1 MALRLR
7 RGSDAQRLT
16 ITPADGELIYETTN
30 KRLFVGDGVT
40 VGGNGVSAPVTSVN
54 AKVGAVTLN
63 SDEIPEGTNHFF
75 YTDNR
80 ALDAVGAMFQGGS
93 HTNITF
99 TYNSTENTISA
110 TSAGAYT
117 NNDALD
123 AVGGALLASNLT
135 NTGITFS
142 YDSETNSIS
151 ATVADSGSGT
161 VGSGTTGQFP
171 YYAATG
177 SAIAAIGPNLTWTPT
192 GNILTHTDGVFNI
205 VSEVGDKAVIRF
217 DSYHGNTIPTSLAL
231 RRARGS
237 LATPAA
243 VQTGDVLN
251 SIVFS
256 AHDGTGF
263 LRSGAIVSSTTGT
276 VATGKVPNS
285 LLFETTNSDG
295 ISDYRL
301 RISDEGIVT
310 IGPVAVDDTGTGQL
324 IVRQTISASTAPIIN
339 LRTTFADQ
347 FGPVI
352 GFYKQ
357 RGTQSAPATAIQN
370 DVTGDLKSY
379 AFDGTAFRLSTII
392 RTIVDSPITGGKAP
406 GAIQFGF
413 SNLAGT
419 LVFPTKIS
427 GATGV
432 SVLSHTG
439 QITAT
444 GTITGGRFE
453 ATGTGAAS
461 VTSTTTLDLSSPVA
475 VKVVGGGT
483 FRLPL
488 LDATARTALLAI
500 NGDMIYNTT
509 ENKVQAYQNG
519 FWINLDGTT

>member
-16 ITPADGELIYETTN
+16 ITPADGELVYETTN

-54 AKVGAVTLN
+54 ARTGAVTLTTAQ
-63 SDEIPEGTNHFF
+63 IPEDSNFKY
-75 YTDNR
+75 YTDNL

-93 HTNITF
+93 HTNISF
-99 TYNSTENTISA
+99 TYNATANTISA
-110 TSAGAYT
+110 VSAGAYT

-123 AVGGALLASNLT
+123 AVGAALLASNSG

-142 YDSETNSIS
+142 YNSGTNAIS
-151 ATVADSGSGT
+151 AVVAVSGT
-161 VGSGTTGQFP
+161 GTVNSGTAGQLP
-171 YYAATG
+171 YYTATG
-177 SAIAAIGPNLTWTPT
+177 TAVGPIGTSLTWTPT
-192 GNILTHTDGVFNI
+192 GNILTHDGGVYNL
-205 VSEVGDKAVIRF
+205 VSEVGDKAVMRI
-217 DSYHGNTIPTSLAL
+217 DAYHGNAIPTSIAL
-231 RRARGS
+231 RRARGA
-237 LATPAA
+237 LATPTA

-256 AHDGTGF
+256 AHDGTSF
-263 LRSGAIVSSTTGT
+263 LRAGAIVSSVTGA

-285 LLFETTNSDG
+285 LLFETTNTDG
-295 ISDYRL
+295 ITDYRL

-324 IVRQTISASTAPIIN
+324 IVRQSISSSTTPILN

-357 RGTQSAPATAIQN
+357 RGNQAAPATATQN
-370 DVTGDLKSY
+370 DITSDLKSY
-379 AFDGTAFRLSTII
+379 AFDGTTFRLSTII
-392 RTIVDSPITGGKAP
+392 RTIVDSPITSGRAP

-413 SNLAGT
+413 TNLAGT

-461 VTSTTTLDLSSPVA
+461 VTSTTTLDLSSPIA
-475 VKVVGGGT
+475 VKVIGGGT

-488 LDATARTALLAI
+488 LDSTQRTALLGV

>member
-16 ITPADGELIYETTN
+16 ITPADGELVYETTN

-54 AKVGAVTLN
+54 SKVGAVTLT
-63 SDEIPEGTNHFF
+63 SDDIPEGTNKFY
-75 YTDNR
+75 YTDNK
-80 ALDAVGAMFQGGS
+80 ALDAVGAMFQGGA
-93 HTNITF
+93 HTNISF
-99 TYNSTENTISA
+99 TYNATANTISA
-110 TSAGAYT
+110 VSAGAYT

-123 AVGGALLASNLT
+123 AVGAALVAGNVS

-142 YDSETNSIS
+142 YDSLTN
-151 ATVADSGSGT
+151 AVTAAVELGGSGT
-161 VGSGTTGQFP
+161 VASGVTGQIP
-171 YYAATG
+171 YYSADGAAVGPIG
-177 SAIAAIGPNLTWTPT
+177 SALTWTPT
-192 GNILTHTDGVFNI
+192 GDILTHTGGVYNLI
-205 VSEVGDKAVIRF
+205 SEVGDKAVMRI
-217 DSYHGNTIPTSLAL
+217 DSYHGNLIPTSISL
-231 RRARGS
+231 RRARGVS
-237 LATPAA
+237 ATPSA

-256 AHDGTGF
+256 AHDGTSF
-263 LRSGAIVSSTTGT
+263 LRAGAIVSSVTGA
-276 VATGKVPNS
+276 VSTGKVPNS
-285 LLFETTNSDG
+285 LLFETTNTDG
-295 ISDYRL
+295 ITDYRL

-310 IGPVAVDDTGTGQL
+310 IGPVALDDTGTGQL
-324 IVRQTISASTAPIIN
+324 LVRQAISSASTPILN

-357 RGTQSAPATAIQN
+357 RGNQAAPATATQN
-370 DVTGDLKSY
+370 DITSDLKSY
-379 AFDGTAFRLSTII
+379 AFDGTTFRLSTII
-392 RTIVDSPITGGKAP
+392 RTIVDSPITSGRAP

-413 SNLAGT
+413 TNLAGS

-439 QITAT
+439 QISAT
-444 GTITGGRFE
+444 GTIFGGRFE
-453 ATGTGAAS
+453 TTGVGSAT
-461 VTSTTTLDLSSPVA
+461 VTSTTDLSLSSPIT
-475 VKVVGGGT
+475 VKVIGGGT

-488 LDATARTALLAI
+488 LDATARTALLAV

>member
-16 ITPADGELIYETTN
+16 ITPADGELVYETTN

-54 AKVGAVTLN
+54 TKVGAVALT
-63 SDEIPEGTNHFF
+63 SDDIPEGNNKFY
-75 YTDNR
+75 YTDNK
-80 ALDAVGAMFQGGS
+80 ALDAVGTMFENGTHS
-93 HTNITF
+93 NISFVYDETL
-99 TYNSTENTISA
+99 NTISA

-117 NNDALD
+117 NNDAVD
-123 AVGGALLASNLT
+123 AVGSALVASNGT

-142 YDSETNSIS
+142 YTAETNTIT
-151 ATVADSGSGT
+151 ATVAASGSGT
-161 VGSGTTGQFP
+161 VGAGTAGQFP
-171 YYAATG
+171 YYASTG
-177 SAIAAIGPNLTWTPT
+177 SAVAAIGANLTWTPT
-192 GNILTHTDGVFNI
+192 GNILTHTDGVFNTI
-205 VSEVGDKAVIRF
+205 SEVGDKAVMRF
-217 DSYHGNTIPTSLAL
+217 DSYHGNAIPTSIAL
-231 RRARGS
+231 RRARNTAAS
-237 LATPAA
+237 PSA

-263 LRSGAIVSSTTGT
+263 LRSGAIVSSITGA

-285 LLFETTNSDG
+285 LLFETTNTDG

-324 IVRQTISASTAPIIN
+324 IVRQAISSSTTPIVN

-357 RGTQSAPATAIQN
+357 RGNQAAPATANQN
-370 DVTGDLKSY
+370 DVTSDLKSY
-379 AFDGTAFRLSTII
+379 AFDGTTFRLSTII
-392 RTIVDSPITGGKAP
+392 RTIVDSPITSGRAP

-413 SNLAGT
+413 TNLAGT

-427 GATGV
+427 GATGI

-461 VTSTTTLDLSSPVA
+461 VTSTTTLDLSSPIA
-475 VKVVGGGT
+475 VKVIGGGT

-488 LDATARTALLAI
+488 LDATQRTALLGV

-519 FWINLDGTT
+519 FWINLDGTV

>member
-16 ITPADGELIYETTN
+16 ITPTDGELIYETTN
-30 KRLFVGDGVT
+30 KRLFIGDGVT

-54 AKVGAVTLN
+54 TKVGAVALT
-63 SDEIPEGTNHFF
+63 SDDIPEGTNKFY
-75 YTDNR
+75 YTDNK
-80 ALDAVGAMFQGGS
+80 ALDAVGSMFENGTHS
-93 HTNITF
+93 NISFVYDETL
-99 TYNSTENTISA
+99 NTISA

-117 NNDALD
+117 DNNAVD
-123 AVGGALLASNLT
+123 AVGAALVAGNGS

-142 YDSETNSIS
+142 YTAETNSIT
-151 ATVADSGSGT
+151 ATVSSAGT
-161 VGSGTTGQFP
+161 VGSGTAGQFP
-171 YYAATG
+171 YYASTG
-177 SAIAAIGPNLTWTPT
+177 TAVAAIGANLTWTPT
-192 GNILTHTDGVFNI
+192 GNILTHLDGVFNVI
-205 VSEVGDKAVIRF
+205 SEVGDKAVIRF
-217 DSYHGNTIPTSLAL
+217 DSYHGNAIPTSIAL
-231 RRARGS
+231 RRARGV
-237 LATPAA
+237 LATPTA

-263 LRSGAIVSSTTGT
+263 LRSGAIVSSITGA

-285 LLFETTNSDG
+285 LLFETTNADG

-301 RISDEGIVT
+301 RISEEGIVT

-324 IVRQTISASTAPIIN
+324 LVRQAISSSSTPILN

-357 RGTQSAPATAIQN
+357 RGNQAAPATAIQN
-370 DVTGDLKSY
+370 DVTSDLKSY
-379 AFDGTAFRLSTII
+379 AFDGTTFRLSTII
-392 RTIVDSPITGGKAP
+392 RTIVDSPITSGRAP

-413 SNLAGT
+413 TNLAGS

-427 GATGV
+427 GASGI

-461 VTSTTTLDLSSPVA
+461 VTSTTTLDLSSPIA
-475 VKVVGGGT
+475 VKVIGGGT

-488 LDATARTALLAI
+488 LDATARTALLAV

-519 FWINLDGTT
+519 FWINLDGTV